1 MSHFNIYNIFGV
13 HGKIWVL
20 GRRRGFH
27 KKNNLYGGLP
37 KRNGGW
43 LGHLA
48 DLGGIGKKEG
58 SGAFEDGSDTPMHT
72 MGYLALAGGENI
84 K

>member
-1 MSHFNIYNIFGV
+1 M
-13 HGKIWVL
+13 
-20 GRRRGFH
+20 
-27 KKNNLYGGLP
+27 P

-48 DLGGIGKKEG
+48 DLGGIGKK
-58 SGAFEDGSDTPMHT
+58 DGGDTPMHT
-72 MGYLALAGGENI
+72 MGYLALAGGQNI